1 MSICAFR
8 GTENHKTTMLNVKT
22 HGIRRFVFGMQ
33 SHWFPISSVCANR
46 ILILFE
52 CFKIFVSSGI
62 HGLRGMMRWTKEVKF
77 WKSLVSGGYWVCV
90 VESQLRKYDATS
102 IYSMKDAGR
111 YTCRIHNKKQQ
122 CLFTESCDVTIVE
135 NPNPPT
141 FSSHQSQIPLS
152 VMHHDRLART

>member
-1 MSICAFR
+1 MNKGSEILKISR
-8 GTENHKTTMLNVKT
+8 VRWVLSTV
-22 HGIRRFVFGMQ
+22 FVGLQ
-33 SHWFPISSVCANR
+33 LCAN
-46 ILILFE
+46 
-52 CFKIFVSSGI
+52 IFFS
-62 HGLRGMMRWTKEVKF
+62 
-77 WKSLVSGGYWVCV
+77 
-90 VESQLRKYDATS
+90 S

-141 FSSHQSQIPLS
+141 FSPQQSQIPLS